1 VDALRIVIGIMAAG
15 AVGALL
21 RYTVDGLVSPRVSG
35 LFPWGTFV
43 INISGSLVLGFLFTI
58 FTERAM
64 VAPWV
69 RSSITIGLL
78 GAYTT
83 FSTLSLESVQLI
95 EERVYGLAFL
105 NAAGSLAAGM
115 LAVTAGIILG
125 RAV

>member
-1 VDALRIVIGIMAAG
+1 MRIVIGIMAAG

-21 RYTVDGLVSPRVSG
+21 RYTVDGIVSPRVSG

-83 FSTLSLESVQLI
+83 FSTLSLESVQLV

-105 NAAGSLAAGM
+105 NAAGSLAVGM
-115 LAVTAGIILG
+115 LAVAAGIILG

>member
-1 VDALRIVIGIMAAG
+1 VIGIMAAG

-21 RYTVDGLVSPRVSG
+21 RYVVDGIVSPRASG

-115 LAVTAGIILG
+115 LAVATGIMLG